1 MGNMITNL
9 LMKASPMG
17 QVIQQAAGM
26 AQGLQPENL
35 MTALLNSDPRMEQ
48 VFNFINQNGGNP
60 EQVFYM
66 LARQKGADPNQVLS
80 QVRSIMGK

>member
-1 MGNMITNL
+1 
-9 LMKASPMG
+9 
-17 QVIQQAAGM
+17 
-26 AQGLQPENL
+26 

-66 LARQKGADPNQVLS
+66 LAKQKGADPNQVLS
-80 QVRSIMGK
+80 QVRSMMGK